1 MLQEGRE
8 TLTEAEKLELLRRQQ
23 AGTMLGMAYDR
34 LAELGE
40 PDQQRKCMR
49 GEHECNMATP
59 LLMLPTH
66 TGHQVQQYVCRHCRC
81 VFVGKQEG

>member
-1 MLQEGRE
+1 MMQEDRE
-8 TLTEAEKLELLRRQQ
+8 TLTEA
-23 AGTMLGMAYDR
+23 GVPVIYDG
-34 LAELGE
+34 AAE